1 MRSRFHL
8 AVVVLLVVG
17 LGVAG
22 GALGQSGGQESV
34 VGVENTTNKLSLAD
48 PAADGHATAGVDVGT
63 AVAADAQRLAGLHDR
78 LTLDERI
85 GQAENPIARATIRE
99 AVGNAEERVDSLE
112 AERGELLAAHGDG
125 ELSTATLASELVR
138 LNAAADRERALLDRL
153 ADLLD
158 EEFEED
164 SEDLPSVEANLTA
177 LETTESLLGQ
187 PALKQLEAAA
197 TGTTDRQAAYIQT
210 GPDGLVVAT
219 VGDEYVRQAFLSS
232 ERNRTGVNR
241 FTDTTSPG
249 WSAAIERTNEIYPW
263 AFANEPS
270 ISGIRTGNVYRIDI
284 GHPHGS
290 LEAFFDGATA
300 NVFHEHQFATPET
313 VPVTAVET
321 AIADGVEL
329 RVAVTHATGPI
340 LVSVT
345 EGGQPVADATV
356 MIGGREVG
364 QTEANG
370 ELRLIQPDGPFEV
383 SATTASGTTVSVVGA

>member
-1 MRSRFHL
+1 MRPRTRL
-8 AVVVLLVVG
+8 AVVALLTVVG
-17 LGVAG
+17 LAVAG

-63 AVAADAQRLAGLHDR
+63 AVAADAHRLAGLHDR

-85 GQAENPIARATIRE
+85 AQAEEPVTRATIRE
-99 AVGNAEERVDSLE
+99 AVGNAEDRVAGLE

-125 ELSTATLASELVR
+125 ELSTAALASELVR

-153 ADLLD
+153 AGY
-158 EEFEED
+158 EAD
-164 SEDLPSVEANLTA
+164 SEIPFPSVEANLTA

-187 PALKQLEAAA
+187 PALEQLEAAA
-197 TGTTDRQAAYIQT
+197 AGTTDRLAAYVQT

-219 VGDEYVRQAFLSS
+219 VGDEYVRQAFLNS
-232 ERNRTGVNR
+232 ERNRTGANQ
-241 FTDTTSPG
+241 FTDSTSPG
-249 WSAAIERTNEIYPW
+249 WSAAIERANEIYPW

-290 LEAFFDGATA
+290 LEAFFDGATT
-300 NVFHEHQFATPET
+300 NVFHEHQFAAPEA

-321 AIADGVEL
+321 ATADGVEL

-340 LVSVT
+340 RVSVT
-345 EGGQPVADATV
+345 EGGQPVAGATV
-356 MIGGREVG
+356 TIGGREVG
-364 QTEANG
+364 QTDANG
-370 ELRLIQPDGPFEV
+370 ELRLVQPDGPFEV
-383 SATTASGTTVSVVGA
+383 SATTVGGTTVSVVGA